1 MATSRHLHIGID
13 PNGDRCRLSPRFLTF
28 FFSNLRSTVSTGEM
42 LSDAKRRALAAAG
55 GASKQTHNYMATL
68 NGTSPLKRQSEP

>member
-1 MATSRHLHIGID
+1 
-13 PNGDRCRLSPRFLTF
+13 
-28 FFSNLRSTVSTGEM
+28 M